1 VQRDPSGI
9 DQLKLGE
16 AASVFLANL
25 HLTEERMKLKSV
37 DRTILMQSSN
47 VDLGDVL
54 PQYARTSIL
63 QVAGKYFGRLNTAT
77 VHFSKEGPMYRCTV
91 NMQMGALKI
100 MSGEALHKNCYTAFR
115 TALEKVAKQLRRAKR
130 ALREDKAERVDKDII
145 LREPVRL
152 RRKAARRAPEIQ
164 AVVDLSEYRMPREL
178 ERARPNLVAAE

>member
-37 DRTILMQSSN
+37 DRTILVQSSN
-47 VDLGDVL
+47 IDLGDVL

-63 QVAGKYFGRLNTAT
+63 QVAGKYFGRLNTAI
-77 VHFSKEGPMYRCTV
+77 VHFSREGLMYRCTV
-91 NMQMGALKI
+91 NMQMGALK
-100 MSGEALHKNCYTAFR
+100 MRSGEALHKDCYTAFK

-145 LREPVRL
+145 LRDPVRL
-152 RRKAARRAPEIQ
+152 RRKAARMAPEIQ
-164 AVVDLSEYRMPREL
+164 AVVDLNEYRIPREL
-178 ERARPNLVAAE
+178 ERVGPDLVAAE